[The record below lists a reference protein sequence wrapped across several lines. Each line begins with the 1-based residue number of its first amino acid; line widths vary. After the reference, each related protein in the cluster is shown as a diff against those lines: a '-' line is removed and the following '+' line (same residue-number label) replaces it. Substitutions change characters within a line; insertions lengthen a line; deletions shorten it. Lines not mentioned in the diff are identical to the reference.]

1 MNIIDFISQVDWKS
15 FVKNIKDFIL
25 PVTSLIFSSFAFYIS
40 YTDKKTKKF
49 NLNLDFFTPCEE
61 WLVDRESDEE
71 PDVYHQHKFR
81 IIDSVLLTNNSS
93 LPVTVIKFTVSE
105 MPEELNA
112 FTMIGDDYSVTIK
125 PPYKNLPNGGRAY
138 SGQSLKK
145 IANLSKFP
153 PLPLPIT
160 IPPYESKI
168 TSLVFRYDESV
179 KNKKIEINVHT
190 SRGIL
195 KINRS
200 VSKSRTSQL
209 LTDYRPPQLDE
220 FD

>member
-105 MPEELNA
+105 MSEELNA
-112 FTMIGDDYSVTIK
+112 FTMIGNDYSVTIK
-125 PPYKNLPNGGRAY
+125 PPYEKESYGSRGY
-138 SGQSLKK
+138 SGQTLKK
-145 IANLSKFP
+145 IANLSTFP

-168 TSLVFRYDESV
+168 TTLVFRYDESV
-179 KNKKIEINVHT
+179 QNKKIEINVHT

-200 VSKSRTSQL
+200 VSKSRTSRL
-209 LTDYRPPQLDE
+209 LTDYRRPQLDE

>member
-1 MNIIDFISQVDWKS
+1 MDVIDFISQLDWES
-15 FVKNIKDFIL
+15 FVKNIRDFIL

-40 YTDKKTKKF
+40 YTEKKTKKF
-49 NLNLDFFTPCEE
+49 NLKLEFFTPCEE
-61 WLVDRESDEE
+61 WLVDRESDEK

-81 IIDSVLLTNNSS
+81 IINSVLLTNNSS

-105 MPEELNA
+105 MSEELNA
-112 FTMIGDDYSVTIK
+112 FTMISNDYSVTIK
-125 PPYKNLPNGGRAY
+125 SPYKNLSNGARAY

-145 IANLSKFP
+145 TANLSKFP
-153 PLPLPIT
+153 PLPLPVT

-168 TSLVFRYDESV
+168 TTLVFRYDESV
-179 KNKKIEINVHT
+179 KNKRIEINVHT

-195 KINRS
+195 KINRF
-200 VSKSRTSQL
+200 VSSSQTSQL
-209 LTDYRPPQLDE
+209 DTDYVPPQLDE

>member
-15 FVKNIKDFIL
+15 FVNNIKDFIL

-49 NLNLDFFTPCEE
+49 NLKLDFFTPCEE
-61 WLVDRESDEE
+61 WLVDRKSDEE

-105 MPEELNA
+105 MSEELNA
-112 FTMIGDDYSVTIK
+112 FTMIGNDYSVTIK

-168 TSLVFRYDESV
+168 TTLVFRYDESV
-179 KNKKIEINVHT
+179 KNKRIEINVHT
-190 SRGIL
+190 SRGML
-195 KINRS
+195 KIKRF
-200 VSKSRTSQL
+200 VSSSQISQL
-209 LTDYRPPQLDE
+209 DTGYIPPQLDE

>member
-49 NLNLDFFTPCEE
+49 NLKLDFFTSCEE

-105 MPEELNA
+105 MSEELNT
-112 FTMIGDDYSVTIK
+112 FTMIGNDYSVTIK
-125 PPYKNLPNGGRAY
+125 PPYKNLPNGGRSY
-138 SGQSLKK
+138 SGKSLKK

-168 TSLVFRYDESV
+168 TTLVFRYDESV

-190 SRGIL
+190 SRGML
-195 KINRS
+195 KIKRF
-200 VSKSRTSQL
+200 VSSSQTSQL
-209 LTDYRPPQLDE
+209 DTGYVPPQLDE